1 MVLSM
6 KMCPKCSAA
15 CQDNDVICQNC
26 GYLFSPEGEG
36 APQAPQSAYAN
47 GPEPEKYTGND
58 GFAVAALVL
67 GIISVVGDCCYGLG
81 LLLGIPALVFG
92 ILSLVRAKKRGTGIN
107 GMAIAGVV
115 LGGVSIILG
124 ALFLLSIYL
133 NRGEIA
139 NYVRQ
144 YLQIMKEN
152 GYGTSS
158 T

>member
-26 GYLFSPEGEG
+26 GYLFSPEGG
-36 APQAPQSAYAN
+36 GTPQSAFAN
-47 GPEPEKYTGND
+47 GPEPEKYSGND

-67 GIISVVGDCCYGLG
+67 GIIGVVGDCCYGLG

-92 ILSLVRAKKRGTGIN
+92 ILSLNRARKRGAGVN

-115 LGGVSIILG
+115 LGGVSVILG
-124 ALFLLSIYL
+124 VLFLLSLYA

-144 YLQIMKEN
+144 YLQMMKEN